1 MSPDSATY
9 IGGARSLY
17 GMKGFSL
24 PVDATTFSP
33 IVHYP
38 PLYPA
43 FLAIL
48 AFLGLEP
55 FAGAR
60 WLNVILF
67 GANAVVAGG
76 IAFGVTRRWKGA
88 AAAAGLMI
96 TAFPLAQSHT
106 MAWSEPLFI
115 FLELWVWL
123 FLIDYFRSSAP
134 RSLLCAAVAAALAA
148 LTRYVGVAIILAGS
162 TALLML
168 GERARRQRVTE
179 AGLFFSC
186 SSLPLLF
193 WMARNWSLAGST
205 TNRTLGFHFVEMNRL
220 AAVSETI
227 LSWFLGWRP
236 SAATSTL
243 WLGSLFL
250 LAVVVALQRKEG
262 KSAKPCLADF
272 HSVPKLMLL
281 SVGFYLCVLL
291 ASIVILDDQTPVD
304 SRILAPVY
312 PALIFLGFGLA
323 APALDRWRETT
334 GSRWLPYAMVL
345 LLLGFQSVPTW
356 RWLQLTHSE
365 GMGYASRIW
374 RNSHLLQQVKALGPS
389 AVIFTNAPDLL
400 YTVLGRSAYM
410 IPRKINPD
418 TRQPNQDF
426 IAQLDDMKSKLKMSG
441 GVVVHFDRVHWRS
454 YLPDAKEL
462 ETMLG
467 LRILIRAPDGT
478 IATVN

>member
-17 GMKGFSL
+17 GMKGYSL
-24 PVDATTFSP
+24 PVDATMFSP

-43 FLAIL
+43 LLAIL

-67 GANAVVAGG
+67 GANAVITGG
-76 IAFGVTRRWKGA
+76 IAFGVTRRWEGA
-88 AAAAGLMI
+88 AATAGLMI
-96 TAFPLAQSHT
+96 TAFPLAQAHT

-134 RSLLCAAVAAALAA
+134 RSLLCAAVAAGLAA
-148 LTRYVGVAIILAGS
+148 LTRYVGVAIILAGG

-168 GERARRQRVTE
+168 GQRARRQRMTD
-179 AGLFFSC
+179 AGLFLSC

-193 WMARNWSLAGST
+193 WLARNWNLAGSA

-220 AAVSETI
+220 TAVSETI
-227 LSWFLGWRP
+227 LSWYLGWRLG
-236 SAATSTL
+236 AATATL
-243 WLGSLFL
+243 LLGSVLL
-250 LAVVVALQRKEG
+250 LAVVVALQQKERE
-262 KSAKPCLADF
+262 SAKPCLADV

-281 SVGFYLCVLL
+281 SVGIYLSVLL
-291 ASIVILDDQTPVD
+291 ASIVALDDQTPID

-312 PALIFLGFGLA
+312 PALILLGFGLA
-323 APALDRWRETT
+323 APALVRWRETT
-334 GSRWLPYAMVL
+334 RSRWLPYAVVL
-345 LLLGFQSVPTW
+345 SLLGLQSVPTW

-365 GMGYASRIW
+365 GIGYASRIW
-374 RNSHLLQQVKALGPS
+374 RNSHLLQQVKALEPS
-389 AVIFTNAPDLL
+389 TVIFTNAPDLL

-410 IPRKINPD
+410 IPRKVNPD
-418 TRQPNQDF
+418 TRQPNRDF
-426 IAQLDDMKSKLKMSG
+426 LMQLDDMKSKLKMSG

-454 YLPDAKEL
+454 YLPEAKEL
-462 ETMLG
+462 ETILG
-467 LRILIRAPDGT
+467 LRILIRASDGT
-478 IATVN
+478 IATLN